1 MNGKLPDL
9 TQVNGFAYGDDDLIL
24 NPKAPLDSARR
35 LLADRY
41 TINAAQLLHH
51 HRGIFYGWT
60 GTHYLDITQAYIDA
74 DIYHFLEY
82 AKKYERRP
90 RQSEPD
96 IVDFHPTR
104 AAVGEIHSALRA
116 ASYLGDAIESPAW
129 LTEVCDLDPREIL
142 SCENGLLHLPSQSLM
157 PHTPFYYTHNA
168 IDYAYEASAKP
179 PQQWLQFL
187 ASLWPDDQAAIN
199 TLQEIFGYC
208 LMPDTSQQK
217 AFMLIGPK
225 RSGKGTIARILQA
238 VIGPYNCISPT
249 LASLGTAFGLQPFL
263 GKRLATISDARI
275 SNKTDT
281 SVVAERVLAITGE
294 DSVTIDRKYAT
305 SWTGKLATRFI
316 VISNELPRIA
326 DASGALPSR
335 FIVLMM
341 TESFYGR
348 EDRALTARLIP
359 ERSAILNWAI
369 EGYQRL
375 CERGYFD
382 QPASA
387 AEAVRELEDLSSP
400 VGAFVRDACL
410 VAPGRN
416 VHVDTLYDAWGQWCR
431 EQGRDHTG
439 TKQSFGRDLRTVL
452 PHIKLSHPRNELGK
466 PERFY
471 EGISVRV

>member
-1 MNGKLPDL
+1 MNQRLPDL
-9 TQVNGFAYGDDDLIL
+9 TQVNGFAYGDDELIL

-51 HRGIFYGWT
+51 HRGSFYGWT
-60 GTHYLDITQAYIDA
+60 GTHYLDITPAYIDA

-82 AKKYERRP
+82 ARKYEQRKH
-90 RQSEPD
+90 EA
-96 IVDFHPTR
+96 ILTDFHPTR
-104 AAVGEIHSALRA
+104 AAVAEIHAALRA

-129 LTEVCDLDPREIL
+129 LTEVCDLDPKEIL

-157 PHTPFYYTHNA
+157 PHTPYYYTHNA
-168 IDYAYEASAKP
+168 IDYPYESNASIP
-179 PQQWLQFL
+179 NEWLNFL
-187 ASLWPDDQAAIN
+187 NSLWPDDQPAID

-225 RSGKGTIARILQA
+225 RSGKGTIARILEA

-249 LASLGTAFGLQPFL
+249 LASLGTTFGLQPFL

-275 SNKTDT
+275 SGKTDT

-294 DSVTIDRKYAT
+294 DSVTVDRKFLGP
-305 SWTGKLATRFI
+305 WTGKLATRFL
-316 VISNELPRIA
+316 VVSNELPRIA

-341 TESFYGR
+341 TNSFYGR
-348 EDRALTARLIP
+348 EDRALTQRLLG

-369 EGYQRL
+369 AGYRRL
-375 CERGYFD
+375 AERGYFD

-387 AEAVRELEDLSSP
+387 ADAVRELEDLSSP

-410 VAPGRN
+410 IAPGRSI
-416 VHVDTLYDAWGQWCR
+416 HVDLLYDAWCAWCR

-452 PHIKLSHPRNELGK
+452 PHIKISHPRGDDGK
-466 PERFY
+466 PQRYY
-471 EGISVRV
+471 EGISARI